1 MARESGLSHTTVRR
15 IWTAFSVQPH
25 RSETFK
31 LSSDPLFVDKVRD
44 IVGLY
49 LSPPDRALVLCVDE
63 KSQIQALDRTQPVLP
78 MLPGMPERRTH
89 DYKRHGTTS
98 LFAALDVAT
107 GFVIGKC
114 YRRHRAREFLDFL
127 KEIDRRAPEGL
138 DIHIVMDNY
147 ATHKTAAVKAWLAR
161 RAHWHIHFTP
171 TSASWINQ
179 VERWFAELTRKQLQR
194 GVHTSTRQ
202 LEAGIRAF
210 IEQHN
215 EDPKPFKWTKSAD
228 DILAAVKRFCLRVDQ
243 NLCHERDAYGAAVKS
258 SCSPGAGPGFRPA
271 TSRCTGDAD
280 ASGRGNVGVRAG
292 GRYATTG
299 EQGVTEP
306 GVHENRAIAGPREID
321 ALPGQR
327 YLRTRE
333 RSGQPSG
340 HRVHH
345 MVRHRAPE
353 ARQPHLLQR
362 IAVRNRPR
370 RFRIGDARAG
380 GVREPEREGLLAF
393 VDHIVQHR
401 HRDRLRF
408 QVRDGVGTAAGELAP
423 EVEIR
428 LVIRAVA
435 VVRDGRRRGRT
446 AIRNGRTEQ
455 PWPGLAQSGPAPSH
469 PPAAARTSIHS
480 LAGTPPRG

>member
-1 MARESGLSHTTVRR
+1 MILRCADGLTNKAVAIELGVHEHTVGKWRRRFLKERIDGLSDEPRPGRPRSLTDEKVAAVIERTLERRRPTRPTGRSVRWRESGLSHTTVRR
-15 IWTAFSVQPH
+15 IWAAFGVQPH

-44 IVGLY
+44 IIGLY

-114 YRRHRAREFLDFL
+114 YRRHRAREFLGFL
-127 KEIDRRAPEGL
+127 KEIDRRVPEGP

-147 ATHKTAAVKAWLAR
+147 ATHKTAPVKAWLAR
-161 RAHWHIHFTP
+161 RAHWHVHFTP

-202 LEAGIRAF
+202 LEADIRAF

-243 NLCHERDAYGAAVKS
+243 NLCHE
-258 SCSPGAGPGFRPA
+258 
-271 TSRCTGDAD
+271 
-280 ASGRGNVGVRAG
+280 
-292 GRYATTG
+292 
-299 EQGVTEP
+299 
-306 GVHENRAIAGPREID
+306 
-321 ALPGQR
+321 L
-327 YLRTRE
+327 
-333 RSGQPSG
+333 
-340 HRVHH
+340 
-345 MVRHRAPE
+345 
-353 ARQPHLLQR
+353 
-362 IAVRNRPR
+362 
-370 RFRIGDARAG
+370 
-380 GVREPEREGLLAF
+380 
-393 VDHIVQHR
+393 
-401 HRDRLRF
+401 
-408 QVRDGVGTAAGELAP
+408 
-423 EVEIR
+423 
-428 LVIRAVA
+428 
-435 VVRDGRRRGRT
+435 
-446 AIRNGRTEQ
+446 
-455 PWPGLAQSGPAPSH
+455 
-469 PPAAARTSIHS
+469 
-480 LAGTPPRG
+480 